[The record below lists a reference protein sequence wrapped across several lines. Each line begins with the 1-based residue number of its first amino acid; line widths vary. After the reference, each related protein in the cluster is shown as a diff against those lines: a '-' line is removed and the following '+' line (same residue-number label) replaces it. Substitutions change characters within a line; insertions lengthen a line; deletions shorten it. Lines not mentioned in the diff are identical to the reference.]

1 MHSFTMTTF
10 FLLLVALLATPIL
23 GDYVE
28 RRGYDQRFGELER
41 RTPTPARRRGGSSSD
56 DDDATATESASASG
70 TPNFAPNNVIN
81 LAGAGAA
88 ALIAGA
94 VVVF

>member
-56 DDDATATESASASG
+56 DDDGMLS
-70 TPNFAPNNVIN
+70 
-81 LAGAGAA
+81 
-88 ALIAGA
+88 
-94 VVVF
+94 